1 MELLREVFK
10 WFLYITT
17 GILIVTAIMF
27 SLVGE
32 ETMPVNTLWKILL
45 AGLLTTGVTVCFKP
59 WKNWGIVGYICHYT
73 ALCVVMIVSGCLF
86 GWMNFNLAG
95 VLGMMIDV
103 AVVYLIAFLTYWL
116 IDLKQAEDINKRLQE
131 RYKDEEE

>member
-32 ETMPVNTLWKILL
+32 ESMPANTLWNILL

-73 ALCVVMIVSGCLF
+73 ALCVVMIVCGGLF
-86 GWMNFNLAG
+86 GWINFNLAG

-116 IDLKQAEDINKRLQE
+116 VDKKQAEEINKKLQE
-131 RYKDEEE
+131 RYKDEE